1 VHYTARMRLRDLG
14 ERLRARRQEREL
26 TQAELARR
34 AGVSPRFLVQLEA
47 GEGNISVARLAD
59 VCEVLALPLEVL
71 FKGLGP
77 GEPEKIALVGLR
89 GAGKTTVGQA
99 LADKRG
105 IPFVELDAL
114 VEREAGMRL
123 GEIFQLRG
131 EAHYRTLETRVLEE
145 VLAEHGPA
153 VLATGGS
160 IVTSPDAWRRLR
172 EGARTIW
179 LRASPKSHLSR
190 VQKQGD
196 LRPMRG
202 RPNALSE
209 IADILDE
216 RASLYSQA
224 DLVFDTDRLTAAQ
237 IVARI

>member
-1 VHYTARMRLRDLG
+1 MHACDCRTWGSDSAHDGSNESSRRPSS
-14 ERLRARRQEREL
+14 RA
-26 TQAELARR
+26 APACRR
-34 AGVSPRFLVQLEA
+34 ASSCSSRPAKGTSASRGSPTC
-47 GEGNISVARLAD
+47 ARPS
-59 VCEVLALPLEVL
+59 ALPLEVL

-89 GAGKTTVGQA
+89 GAGKTTIGKA

-131 EAHYRTLETRVLEE
+131 EAHYRTLETRVLDD
-145 VLAEHGPA
+145 VLGEPGPA

-160 IVTSPDAWRRLR
+160 IVTFPEAWRRLR

-209 IADILDE
+209 IEDILDE
-216 RASLYSQA
+216 RASLYAQA